1 LQQVLRAKRKDSK
14 TQKHYFLNVGLLL
27 VDTTKQ
33 SQKILFSEHLVLSH
47 ANLCVYYLPWH
58 LVTTITT
65 LLSKR
70 GGGGSSTL
78 SQNQFRNICFSITET
93 FFLSYLPWHLGQ
105 GGKGD
110 KE

>member
-105 GGKGD
+105 SGKGE